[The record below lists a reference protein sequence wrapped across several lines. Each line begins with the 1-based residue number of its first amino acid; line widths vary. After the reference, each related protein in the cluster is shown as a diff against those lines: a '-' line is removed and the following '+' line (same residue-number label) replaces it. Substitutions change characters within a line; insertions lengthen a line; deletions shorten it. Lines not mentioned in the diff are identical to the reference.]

1 MSLLP
6 LLYVRKKRLLLV
18 GRLLASLVLLGAL
31 FFVEEKLEMHED
43 KNFENTVSL
52 IQEKHILKRNTY
64 IYHSDREEVL
74 VLVNGQLFQVYYEP

>member
-52 IQEKHILKRNTY
+52 IQEKHILKRY